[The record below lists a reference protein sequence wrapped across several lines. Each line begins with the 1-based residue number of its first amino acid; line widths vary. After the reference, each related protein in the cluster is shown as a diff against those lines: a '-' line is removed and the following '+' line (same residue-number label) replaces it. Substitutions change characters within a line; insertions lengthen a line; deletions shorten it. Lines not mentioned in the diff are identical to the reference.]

1 MGALKKEIGLRSLA
15 TLLLPLV
22 ALGIL
27 SGCVSG
33 RFYWGPSLSKC
44 SGQGSAAQF
53 GSGACRNGAEN
64 YVAWKKSK
72 RPVSE
77 ADQGPNEN

>member
-1 MGALKKEIGLRSLA
+1 MDALKRENGSRSWVIR
-15 TLLLPLV
+15 LLPLV
-22 ALGIL
+22 ALGVL

-72 RPVSE
+72 HRVTES
-77 ADQGPNEN
+77 DQGPDEN

>member
-1 MGALKKEIGLRSLA
+1 MREVNLRTVA
-15 TLLLPLV
+15 IRLLPLI

-44 SGQGSAAQF
+44 SGAATQF

-72 RPVSE
+72 EPVAE
-77 ADQGPNEN
+77 AEQKPNEH